1 MIIISI
7 ILLIFSTK
15 YLSLIWIIFLLGLF
29 LLNKKMYKYFLYF
42 IIGLVIGFV
51 SINNVPHYAKKN
63 EYVGVVVSKKD
74 NYFIFNSSGN
84 KYYIYQE
91 NNEYENFDILKIKG
105 KQKDINFSCLEE

>member
-42 IIGLVIGFV
+42 IIGLFIGFV
-51 SINNVPHYAKKN
+51 SINNVPHYIEKN
-63 EYVGVVVSKKD
+63 EYIGVVISKKD
-74 NYFIFNSSGN
+74 NYFKFNSSSN
-84 KYYIYQE
+84 KYNINQE
-91 NNEYENFDILKIKG
+91 NNQY
-105 KQKDINFSCLEE
+105 

>member
-7 ILLIFSTK
+7 ILLIFFTK

-42 IIGLVIGFV
+42 IIGLFIGFV

-63 EYVGVVVSKKD
+63 EYIGVVISKKD
-74 NYFIFNSSGN
+74 N
-84 KYYIYQE
+84 YYIYQE
-91 NNEYENFDILKIKG
+91 NNERVRSLGIVNK
-105 KQKDINFSCLEE
+105 N